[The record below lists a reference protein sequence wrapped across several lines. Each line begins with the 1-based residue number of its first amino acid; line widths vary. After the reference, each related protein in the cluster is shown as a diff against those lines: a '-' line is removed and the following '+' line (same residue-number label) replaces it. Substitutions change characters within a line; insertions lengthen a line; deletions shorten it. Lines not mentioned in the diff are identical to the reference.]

1 MNFNTE
7 QKVFILKLV
16 FKQYIDSSLP
26 AWIDDDDYGLN
37 HLVDE
42 IELVDLFDFISE
54 AYLTHDESVTGFYAF
69 FQGACY
75 AKAKNNG

>member
-1 MNFNTE
+1 MNFNTN
-7 QKVFILKLV
+7 QKVFILKLF
-16 FKQYIDSSLP
+16 FKQYINSSLP
-26 AWIDDDDYGLN
+26 AWLDDEEYGLN

-42 IELVDLFDFISE
+42 IELVDLFDFISQ
-54 AYLTHDESVTGFYAF
+54 AYSAYNESVTCFYAF